1 LKEIAVKKEEVKKE
15 EYKQEIVTFD
25 IREID

>member
-15 EYKQEIVTFD
+15 EYKQQIVTFD